1 MNISIGWRAK
11 ALGHMMAIMK
21 QSSGGPCHS
30 GPLLF
35 LGRGDESGET
45 VRQSMEELK
54 KQRFRGYPSCGK
66 QGQQPPTVVEWF
78 SFLLGSE
85 GQCGCDSRSNRRAL
99 RILYTLCTP
108 AFYCDIYFH
117 ERNFPGIS

>member
-1 MNISIGWRAK
+1 
-11 ALGHMMAIMK
+11 
-21 QSSGGPCHS
+21 
-30 GPLLF
+30 
-35 LGRGDESGET
+35 
-45 VRQSMEELK
+45 VRQSMEKLK

-99 RILYTLCTP
+99 RIFTRFAHPPFTSTSIFTNAISP
-108 AFYCDIYFH
+108 AFRKLACTIPLVYD
-117 ERNFPGIS
+117 SA